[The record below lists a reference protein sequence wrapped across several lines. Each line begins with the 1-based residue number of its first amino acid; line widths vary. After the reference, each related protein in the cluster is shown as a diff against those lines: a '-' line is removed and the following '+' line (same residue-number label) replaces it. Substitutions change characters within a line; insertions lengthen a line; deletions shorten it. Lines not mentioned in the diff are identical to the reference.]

1 MDLLFTSKESSALL
15 DVTTVSDR
23 GLGEANPVGQLCE
36 ELVEYVRER
45 DLNPERFAVSVEA
58 TGGNFPLVD
67 RNLRCFCPALR
78 NFGCSSS
85 MPTFKTFA
93 DSGRCRSAFR
103 VHADH
108 SFRGDPDQLIA
119 IVGRVIAMP
128 GTFSTGRSDA
138 GHHRRQSVSP
148 FDLRGDRVPTR
159 RLSMRKI
166 KEVLCLRFELG
177 LRQRAI
183 AGRLLRRVRAAL

>member
-1 MDLLFTSKESSALL
+1 MTSQWEVAVLNGLSKIGQVEYEPNFSGKACVDLLFTSKESSALL

-119 IVGRVIAMP
+119 IVGRVIAIP
-128 GTFSTGRSDA
+128 RNVS
-138 GHHRRQSVSP
+138 HRA
-148 FDLRGDRVPTR
+148 
-159 RLSMRKI
+159 K
-166 KEVLCLRFELG
+166 
-177 LRQRAI
+177 
-183 AGRLLRRVRAAL
+183 